1 MFGKTAACEREQAE
15 SIAEHETDAMTDESA
30 PQGLFSP
37 KVLETMK
44 SLRKVFFSSAT
55 K

>member
-1 MFGKTAACEREQAE
+1 
-15 SIAEHETDAMTDESA
+15 MTDEPA

-44 SLRKVFFSSAT
+44 SLRKVFFSAT